1 MLAIQKFKENISLSS
16 VKLLVI
22 LVCFSSIL
30 ILKTDSI
37 DLQCTFKKYS
47 DGYNCQA
54 ENLKVSS
61 LDTELTD
68 VIGEHQPGRKNWN
81 VNVLF
86 IPTSNCL
93 RYLPSGISKFF
104 ANLNKLQV
112 SEGSLKTLTPND
124 FAGLT
129 SLRAINIQSNLIS
142 NIHEDTF
149 SNLPKLEE
157 LNLNDNRI
165 QELQLR
171 TFESLSGLRKIFLSE
186 NLLET
191 LPVKLFE
198 KNIQLEEI
206 RLSNNRLRIID
217 ADIISTL
224 ENLKIFALDGNFCI
238 SKIFPNDLAIESLR
252 MEISTKCTSKTFQAS
267 SLSGANNEL
276 LVSCPSVNTSC
287 AKIMELEE
295 TLMKRSLDVDKLE
308 SEKRELLNEIATMRS
323 LKESSED
330 PESNCSDTKEY
341 EKLLLEKINVEI
353 SRHNETA
360 ESLKLTESSKN
371 FIRTAFV
378 TSSFVLIML
387 LIIAFAI
394 NVLLIIS
401 RASLK
406 TKILESFGT
415 ELKP

>member
-1 MLAIQKFKENISLSS
+1 MN
-16 VKLLVI
+16 LVY
-22 LVCFSSIL
+22 FSSIL

-37 DLQCTFKKYS
+37 VLNCTFKQYS

-61 LDTELTD
+61 LGTELTD

-86 IPTSNCL
+86 IPTSNCV

-104 ANLNKLQV
+104 ANLNTLQV

-129 SLRAINIQSNLIS
+129 SLRTINIQSNLIS

-149 SNLPKLEE
+149 SNLPKLEL

-165 QELQLR
+165 QELELR

-217 ADIISTL
+217 ADIMSTL
-224 ENLKIFALDGNFCI
+224 ANLKIFALDGNFCI
-238 SKIFPNDLAIESLR
+238 SKIFPDDFAIESLR

-276 LVSCPSVNTSC
+276 LISCPSVNTSC

-308 SEKRELLNEIATMRS
+308 SEKRELHNEIAAMRR

-330 PESNCSDTKEY
+330 PQSNCSDTKEEY
-341 EKLLLEKINVEI
+341 EKLLLEKINDEI

-394 NVLLIIS
+394 NVLLIMS